1 MYKKGII
8 QLFRYYM
15 TILTNRAGTWTWTRA
30 DISRLMAA
38 DMRVLR
44 RTEGKIKRDR
54 IKSKRPDRIY
64 R

>member
-8 QLFRYYM
+8 QLFHYYM

-30 DISRLMAA
+30 YIRRLMAA

-44 RTEGKIKRDR
+44 CTGGKTKRDR
-54 IKSKRPDRIY
+54 IRSKRPDRIY